1 MDAQENVTRLI
12 EGQKRILQL
21 FCMALSAMVLAGCAG
36 TGGKTSQ
43 IALKTL
49 STCEQDLAKIKAALC
64 SGELEAKPGTDPH
77 DVIGLAK
84 PGTDPHEAVT
94 LAKPGTDPHKACI
107 TRLSVS
113 LFDQAACSCEVEKTK
128 LMGNIVG
135 CYKKAGGNG
144 TTYKQCLDTVRLSV
158 GLTCPSM

>member
-1 MDAQENVTRLI
+1 MDAQKNVTRLI
-12 EGQKRILQL
+12 EGQTRILPL
-21 FCMALSAMVLAGCAG
+21 YCMALLAIVLAGCAG

-43 IALKTL
+43 IALKSL
-49 STCEQDLAKIKAALC
+49 STCEQDLAKIKEALC

-113 LFDQAACSCEVEKTK
+113 LFDQAACSCEIEKTK

-135 CYKKAGGNG
+135 CYEKADGNS
-144 TTYKQCLDTVRLSV
+144 TKYQTCLNTIKSTV